1 MKNIICLISVFLAI
15 TREAKYDLQKLNGYF
30 CTADFDIVLV
40 ILIIKLYIQFIILMN
55 QSGNSD
61 IDGKLIKVCVLGM
74 CN

>member
-40 ILIIKLYIQFIILMN
+40 ILIIKLYIQFIIPMN
-55 QSGNSD
+55 QSGNITFVYSNFNS
-61 IDGKLIKVCVLGM
+61 IWI
-74 CN
+74 NSQ